1 MITTIMKQRA
11 IKIGKELLKKK
22 WENEYCDDCS
32 YNCILQKGG
41 ELLGSQT
48 CKRFNQAIIGE
59 EVEEQVFSCNVARML
74 VINKLKTLSA
84 NTRIVKI

>member
-22 WENEYCDDCS
+22 WGNTTC

-41 ELLGSQT
+41 ELLGSPT

-59 EVEEQVFSCNVARML
+59 EEEAKVLSCDIARML
-74 VINKLKTLSA
+74 VINKLKTLNA

>member
-22 WENEYCDDCS
+22 WENEYCDDC
-32 YNCILQKGG
+32 ILKRGG
-41 ELLGSQT
+41 DLLGFPS
-48 CKRFNQAIIGE
+48 CKGFNQAIVGE
-59 EVEEQVFSCNVARML
+59 EEEAKILSCDIARML
-74 VINKLKTLSA
+74 VINKLMTLSA